1 MEPRLKLH
9 TYKSNVIDNMQHK
22 HILLA
27 SKAKH
32 SSTSQVKI
40 RGYIKAKS
48 SPQKIAPRWMMQKCG
63 IFRLRNAEKW

>member
-1 MEPRLKLH
+1 LLNTRHKLE
-9 TYKSNVIDNMQHK
+9 TYKCNIINNIQRK

-40 RGYIKAKS
+40 RGCIKANRVICLKNFTVSLKS
-48 SPQKIAPRWMMQKCG
+48 AKITVYC
-63 IFRLRNAEKW
+63 E

>member
-9 TYKSNVIDNMQHK
+9 TYKCNMIDNMHRK

-48 SPQKIAPRWMMQKCG
+48 SRQKIAPR
-63 IFRLRNAEKW
+63 